1 MNSVRRIKSGML
13 NALVTEPEK
22 SPRSAIAQ
30 FVGTIVKHD
39 TSKKNDAWML
49 QVMKFVFEQ
58 CSSSNP
64 QQSEVSLPLT
74 IVVKGI
80 SSIANLFRYSQ
91 VGSSVFAT
99 LTATAPDQ
107 FVTHIEA
114 VCNMFSSAL
123 VATEQSGNLA
133 TPVILNILCGMC
145 NLVPFILG
153 NNNAEATYQKAIP
166 YILKALQ
173 GFAVQDPDNFIKAF
187 DILESMAD
195 YTPKLLN
202 THLKP
207 LIDFCLEVANNG
219 QLDEAVRN
227 RAVSFI
233 GWLIRIKKKA
243 ILKNGLIDPI
253 LHVVFNLM
261 AIAPEDE
268 DEDNDEEYYLD
279 ESSPK
284 TSAMQTLDQL
294 AIHVPPEKLIPPLL
308 AILEPALKSDNPL
321 FKKASYLCIAV
332 IAEGCSESICSKY
345 LRPLLDCVKIG
356 ITEAN
361 PIVRNAAFFA
371 LGQFSEYLQPE
382 ISKFA
387 EEILPIL
394 FQYLQSICLEIRAGK
409 TEPKHIDRM
418 FYALETF
425 CENLE
430 DAIVPYLPALL
441 ERLFETLNP
450 TNSVKLRELALSSVA
465 ATATAAKENMLPY
478 FPQLIEGL
486 KMYLVKTDN
495 EEIAELRPQAIDT
508 LATLARTIGKE
519 HFMPLANDT
528 MTFALTLLDESNN
541 DEPELRTS
549 LYNLLAALGEVV
561 TVEMAAFLP
570 KIVTRMLE
578 TVNNSEEVMATFNG
592 DETNGALDKA
602 SLLSNNVVDE
612 IDIENS
618 EDEEDDEDI
627 LFSVENA
634 YLDEKEEAILALK
647 LLAEFTGPAF
657 TTYIQ
662 PCFEAIY
669 KRLEHPHMSIRK
681 VSIDA
686 LTQFVESLFQLND
699 TEGTQ
704 KAVSIVIPKFAEI
717 LRGEDEIQVTIGVL
731 EAFLSLLKKLKSF
744 AVYNEDL
751 RTQVFSSIQDVFNSK
766 AACQFND
773 DAGEDGESEESEYF
787 VALIEM
793 AGDVLPRFGEAL
805 QPQEFALYFGR
816 ILPSILEKLNSN
828 KDSEDFQ
835 SERSLA
841 YGTLAESFQPLQGC
855 TATWF
860 ENLLPHFLTGIQDEY
875 EQARQN
881 AVFGLGEL
889 ILYSEE
895 KGFEKFP
902 QVLQALSQVVASE
915 EHPGTLD
922 NVCGAIARMVIA
934 NSDLIPLDQVLP
946 VLVQK
951 LPLRE
956 DFNENKTLFKAFSAL
971 LARNN
976 PALFKVLE
984 RIILIGLGILAR
996 KEHTDDGKSFYLRS
1010 GRNNV

>member
-1 MNSVRRIKSGML
+1 
-13 NALVTEPEK
+13 
-22 SPRSAIAQ
+22 
-30 FVGTIVKHD
+30 
-39 TSKKNDAWML
+39 
-49 QVMKFVFEQ
+49 
-58 CSSSNP
+58 
-64 QQSEVSLPLT
+64 
-74 IVVKGI
+74 
-80 SSIANLFRYSQ
+80 
-91 VGSSVFAT
+91 
-99 LTATAPDQ
+99 
-107 FVTHIEA
+107 
-114 VCNMFSSAL
+114 MFSAAL
-123 VATEQSGNLA
+123 ISMEQSGNLA

-202 THLKP
+202 SSLKP
-207 LIDFCLEVANNG
+207 LIDFCLEIANNA

-227 RAVSFI
+227 RAVSYI
-233 GWLIRIKKKA
+233 GWLIRIKKKP
-243 ILKNGLIDPI
+243 ILKNGLVEPI

-261 AIAPEDE
+261 AIAPEDD
-268 DEDNDEEYYLD
+268 DEDNDEEYYMD
-279 ESSPK
+279 ESSSK

-294 AIHVPPEKLIPPLL
+294 AIHIPPEKLIPPLL
-308 AILEPALKSDNPL
+308 ALLEPALKSDNPL
-321 FKKASYLCIAV
+321 FKKSSYLCIAV

-345 LRPLLDCVKIG
+345 LRPLLDCVKVG
-356 ITEAN
+356 ITESN

-371 LGQFSEYLQPE
+371 LGQFSEHLQPE

-387 EEILPIL
+387 NEILPIL
-394 FQYLQSICLEIRAGK
+394 FQYLQSICVEIRGGK

-430 DAIVPYLPALL
+430 DSIIPYLPALL

-450 TNSVKLRELALSSVA
+450 TNSAKLRELALSSVA
-465 ATATAAKENMLPY
+465 ATATAAKEHMLPY

-495 EEIAELRPQAIDT
+495 EDIIELRPQAIDT

-519 HFMPLANDT
+519 NFMPLASNT

-549 LYNLLAALGEVV
+549 LYNLLAGLSEVV
-561 TVEMAAFLP
+561 TVEMAPVLP
-570 KIVTRMLE
+570 KIVARMLD
-578 TVNNSEEVMATFNG
+578 TVQNSEEVMASYRG
-592 DETNGALDKA
+592 EETNGVDKA
-602 SLLSNNVVDE
+602 NLLNDNSAAE

-618 EDEEDDEDI
+618 EDEDEDDEDI

-634 YLDEKEEAILALK
+634 YLDEKEEAIIALRS
-647 LLAEFTGPAF
+647 LAEFTGPAF
-657 TTYIQ
+657 TPYIQ

-681 VSIDA
+681 VSIEA
-686 LTQFVESLFQLND
+686 LAQFVIALFQLND

-704 KAVSIVIPKFAEI
+704 KAVTIVIPKFAEL
-717 LRGEDEIQVTIGVL
+717 LRTEDEIQVALSVL
-731 EAFLSLLKKLKSF
+731 EAFLNLLKKLKSF
-744 AVYNEDL
+744 AVYNEEL
-751 RTQVFSSIQDVFNSK
+751 RTQVFSSIQDVFASK

-773 DAGEDGESEESEYF
+773 DAGEEGDSEESEYF
-787 VALIEM
+787 VALYEM

-805 QPQEFALYFGR
+805 QPQEFAMYFGR
-816 ILPSILEKLNSN
+816 ILPSILEKLNSD

-835 SERSLA
+835 AERSLA

-860 ENLLPHFLTGIQDEY
+860 ENLLPHFLNGIQDEY

-881 AVFGLGEL
+881 SVFGLGEL

-895 KGFEKFP
+895 KAFEKFP
-902 QVLQALSQVVASE
+902 QVLQSLSQVVSTE

-922 NVCGAIARMVIA
+922 NVCGAIARIVIA
-934 NSDLIPLDQVLP
+934 NSSLIPLDQVLP

-956 DFNENKTLFKAFSAL
+956 DFNENKTIYKALSTL
-971 LARNN
+971 LAQNN
-976 PALFKVLE
+976 DSLLKVLD
-984 RIILIGLGILAR
+984 RVILVGLGILAR
-996 KEHTDDGKSFYLRS
+996 KEYTDDGKHQLLFLSFY
-1010 GRNNV
+1010 